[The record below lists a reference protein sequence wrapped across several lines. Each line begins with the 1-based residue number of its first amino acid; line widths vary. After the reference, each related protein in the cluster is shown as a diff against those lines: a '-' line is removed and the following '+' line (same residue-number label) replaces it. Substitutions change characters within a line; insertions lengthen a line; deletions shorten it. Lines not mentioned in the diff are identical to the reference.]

1 MKLVCVREEDA
12 VDMRLSQMIHR
23 CKREVYFKG
32 KIRDVHHCPI
42 YGNEKLACE
51 ARVVLFLCGLCER
64 HITHPPCLSISSPLY
79 PLVYKAVLAARA
91 CWYL

>member
-12 VDMRLSQMIHR
+12 VDMRCSHMIHR
-23 CKREVYFKG
+23 CKREVYLKG
-32 KIRDVHHCPI
+32 KIRDVWQCPI

-51 ARVVLFLCGLCER
+51 ARVVLFLCGLYVR
-64 HITHPPCLSISSPLY
+64 HITHPPCLSISSPFY

-91 CWYL
+91 RWYL